1 MTIQIGDTAPST
13 TLFEMG
19 EDGPK
24 AVTTDDLFGGKK
36 VVVFAVPGAFT
47 PTCSAQHLPGYLNN
61 AEEIKAKGV
70 DEIVCLS
77 VNDVFVMGAWGREQ
91 GAGGKVRMLADG
103 SGDLTKALGLE
114 FDLSE
119 KGLGVRSKRYAMIV
133 ENGVVKTLNNED
145 GGGLSVSSAEE
156 ILKSL

>member
-1 MTIQIGDTAPST
+1 
-13 TLFEMG
+13 
-19 EDGPK
+19 
-24 AVTTDDLFGGKK
+24 
-36 VVVFAVPGAFT
+36 
-47 PTCSAQHLPGYLNN
+47 
-61 AEEIKAKGV
+61 
-70 DEIVCLS
+70 
-77 VNDVFVMGAWGREQ
+77 
-91 GAGGKVRMLADG
+91 MLADG

-114 FDLSE
+114 FDLSG